1 MLIAIM
7 GLLAFTLLNVMYKV
21 TRTHVLGILLFDW
34 LTGMG
39 QLLCI
44 LELLKLNGFNNPIVH
59 IGIGI
64 VFMLIMSV
72 IENSI
77 VNKIKES

>member
-7 GLLAFTLLNVMYKV
+7 GFLAFTLLNVMYKV

-39 QLLCI
+39 QLLVLPI
-44 LELLKLNGFNNPIVH
+44 LIH
-59 IGIGI
+59 R
-64 VFMLIMSV
+64 V
-72 IENSI
+72 IAMTAA
-77 VNKIKES
+77 VVPVAVVIK